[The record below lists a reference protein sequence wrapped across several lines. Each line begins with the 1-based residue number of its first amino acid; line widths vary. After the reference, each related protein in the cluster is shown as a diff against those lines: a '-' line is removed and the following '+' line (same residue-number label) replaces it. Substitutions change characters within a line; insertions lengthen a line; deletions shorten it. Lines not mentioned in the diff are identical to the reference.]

1 MRFTDAHSPS
11 SVCSPTRYSV
21 LTGRYAWRIWL
32 KNWVVQQNHPL
43 LIGIGTEVDVFTVPD
58 ELPTEDDA

>member
-43 LIGIGTEVDVFTVPD
+43 LIGIGTDVGVFTVPD